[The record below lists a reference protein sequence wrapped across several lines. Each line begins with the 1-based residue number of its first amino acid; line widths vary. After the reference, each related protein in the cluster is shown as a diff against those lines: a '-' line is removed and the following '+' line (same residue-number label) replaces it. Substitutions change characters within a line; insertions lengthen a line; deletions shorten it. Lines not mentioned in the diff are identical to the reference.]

1 MSYLNYVKIY
11 SNVNELPK
19 DWNVLAAQ
27 DVFLQTQF
35 LEGLEH
41 CYPENITA
49 YYVGVFKGEEL
60 VGIAI
65 LQRVKMYLDSI
76 FRDNSTL
83 IKQQTTALISKIV
96 KGNIL
101 VLGNLMHTG
110 QHGFAFNTKALSYSE
125 FLELAYKGIEEVSKL
140 IKTNFGKTIRIITF
154 KDYFLDDAIHNETQF
169 FEQKK
174 LYQIQVQPNMVFNLN
189 TGWSTTDD
197 YKSALHKKY
206 KRRYS
211 AALKKKVSIVSI
223 ALTLEDLKTHETA
236 IFKLYKSVSDNAGVN
251 SFVLPSN
258 HFYELKK
265 ALGKQF
271 NLIGYFKDNVLVGFF
286 TLIENKS
293 VLETYFLGYNSKLN
307 HKHQLYL
314 NMLYDMI
321 DFGVTNPFK
330 SIVFAR
336 TAMEIKSS
344 VGAKPKPMVLY
355 VKHTNNTFANV
366 LLKAIVK
373 YLNPLKPWQERHP
386 FK

>member
-1 MSYLNYVKIY
+1 
-11 SNVNELPK
+11 
-19 DWNVLAAQ
+19 
-27 DVFLQTQF
+27 
-35 LEGLEH
+35 
-41 CYPENITA
+41 
-49 YYVGVFKGEEL
+49 
-60 VGIAI
+60 
-65 LQRVKMYLDSI
+65 
-76 FRDNSTL
+76 
-83 IKQQTTALISKIV
+83 
-96 KGNIL
+96 
-101 VLGNLMHTG
+101 
-110 QHGFAFNTKALSYSE
+110 
-125 FLELAYKGIEEVSKL
+125 
-140 IKTNFGKTIRIITF
+140 
-154 KDYFLDDAIHNETQF
+154 
-169 FEQKK
+169 
-174 LYQIQVQPNMVFNLN
+174 MVFNLN

-211 AALKKKVSIVSI
+211 AALKKKVSIVSVS
-223 ALTLEDLKTHETA
+223 LTLEDLKTYETA